1 MVFRIGF
8 RIQKHVLKID
18 FNSFVSN
25 VMAHPTILHY
35 ATVVK
40 TKSEETI
47 KKDVAVDLPN
57 PPSASVTL
65 INQLT
70 GFYRRATLALNG

>member
-1 MVFRIGF
+1 
-8 RIQKHVLKID
+8 
-18 FNSFVSN
+18 
-25 VMAHPTILHY
+25 MAHPTILHY

-57 PPSASVTL
+57 PRSASVTL

-70 GFYRRATLALNG
+70 GFYRTATLALNG